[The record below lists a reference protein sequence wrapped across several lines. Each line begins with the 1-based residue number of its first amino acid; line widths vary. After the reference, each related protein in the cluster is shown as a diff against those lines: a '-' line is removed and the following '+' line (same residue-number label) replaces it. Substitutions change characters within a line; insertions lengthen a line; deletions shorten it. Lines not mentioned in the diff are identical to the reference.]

1 MIHFKILLIGL
12 LLLGTLNA
20 QDNPLERYIQNG
32 LESNLALKQQKFSL
46 AQSIETLNEARG
58 KYFPSIDIGA
68 RYTRAGG
75 GREIIIP
82 VGDLVNP
89 IYKTLNALLEAQGLD
104 PAFPEDIPNQ
114 STPFLREREHETRA
128 RLIQPIFQPAIWSNY
143 GLKSDL
149 TEIEKLKTNMF
160 KRSLITEI
168 KRAYYNYM
176 KASMVVELYSKIE
189 DLQKENLRVSDKLF
203 QAGSATQNIVFR
215 AESELSR
222 TEQERMHVEN
232 LQRQSASYFNFIIN
246 RPLKSEIDTTNQSK
260 IQIPLISDYEAA
272 KEQAFQRR
280 EELKQIKK
288 AVSASDE
295 SASIVRSKFYPGV
308 SAVLDYG
315 FQGAEYKFSDNDDY
329 WMASLVL
336 EWNLFRG
343 LQDKAKL
350 QQAHLE
356 TQKLQTK
363 EDEIKNMIELEVE
376 RIFDNLNVARKMIS
390 VVKQQF
396 ESSKASFRIVRK
408 KFEEGIASQ
417 VEYLDEQT
425 TLTNSAINEVISR
438 FDYYITYAE
447 FERIVAGY
455 VLDENEEE

>member
-1 MIHFKILLIGL
+1 MTGV
-12 LLLGTLNA
+12 LLLGILNA
-20 QDNPLERYIQNG
+20 QDNPLEKYIEHG

-46 AQSIETLNEARG
+46 AQSIEILNEARG
-58 KYFPSIDIGA
+58 KYFPSLDIGT
-68 RYTRAGG
+68 RYSRAGG

-176 KASMVVELYSKIE
+176 KASMVVGLYSKIE

-215 AESELSR
+215 ADAELSR

-232 LQRQSASYFNFIIN
+232 LQRQGASYFNFIIN
-246 RPLKSEIDTTNQSK
+246 RPLNTDIDTTNQS
-260 IQIPLISDYEAA
+260 IVQIPLISDYEVA
-272 KEQAFQRR
+272 KEQAFEKR
-280 EELKQIKK
+280 EELQQIKK
-288 AVSASDE
+288 AISASDE
-295 SASIVRSKFYPGV
+295 SAAIVRSRYFPGIN
-308 SAVLDYG
+308 AVVDYG
-315 FQGAEYKFSDNDDY
+315 FQGEEYRFTDKDDF
-329 WMASLVL
+329 WMASLVM
-336 EWNLFRG
+336 EWNLFKG
-343 LQDKAKL
+343 FQVFLSTVNLVKV
-350 QQAHLE
+350 
-356 TQKLQTK
+356 QKLQ
-363 EDEIKNMIELEVE
+363 LEGL
-376 RIFDNLNVARKMIS
+376 DLNSILY
-390 VVKQQF
+390 
-396 ESSKASFRIVRK
+396 
-408 KFEEGIASQ
+408 G
-417 VEYLDEQT
+417 
-425 TLTNSAINEVISR
+425 
-438 FDYYITYAE
+438 
-447 FERIVAGY
+447 
-455 VLDENEEE
+455 